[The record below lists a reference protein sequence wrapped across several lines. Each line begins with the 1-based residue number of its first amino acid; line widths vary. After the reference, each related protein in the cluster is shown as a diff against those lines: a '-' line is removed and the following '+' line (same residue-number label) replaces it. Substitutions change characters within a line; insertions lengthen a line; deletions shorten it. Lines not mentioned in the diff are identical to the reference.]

1 MADNRRR
8 KKRRKKKKSRKIV
21 LFVFEILLLAILLVA
36 AYFIGMVN
44 RVKYENMSETEAGI
58 NDDLSKDTLESLE
71 GYTNIAVFGLDNRSA
86 NNYQEGNSDVV
97 MIASID
103 NKTKNVKLVSVYR
116 DTFLSVGGG
125 TYFKCNN
132 AYARGGA
139 KQAVQ
144 MLNSNLDLD
153 IKEYVCVDWAA
164 VVEVIDD
171 LGGLDLNITQGE
183 MNQINKYKKDVDGV
197 TGKNT
202 PNVTQYGLVHLDG
215 TQATT
220 YARIRKLSGD
230 DFKRASRQRIVLQ
243 AMLEKAKKANPA
255 TLVKICNSV
264 VDDISTTL
272 SLDQMVSLAKDV
284 TKYKINSTTGFPTD
298 LTTKNMPRCGDTVI
312 PADLVTNVKKL
323 HEYMFDDAA
332 DTPSTL
338 YGQAINYVKNGSW
351 DSSKVKLIAGDWSQA
366 VYAMRQDMTYKV
378 LDQAVISD
386 ASGKIL
392 YNLAQQDMVALRCV
406 MRLGWQLPNP
416 VTQLNGTDTRY
427 PFAALVPAGTEHSGG

>member
-21 LFVFEILLLAILLVA
+21 LFVFEIQLLAILLVA

-284 TKYKINSTTGFPTD
+284 TKYKISSTTGFPTD
-298 LTTKNMPRCGDTVI
+298 LTTKNMPRCGDTV
-312 PADLVTNVKKL
+312 N
-323 HEYMFDDAA
+323 EYFSGFFSI
-332 DTPSTL
+332 STGL
-338 YGQAINYVKNGSW
+338 PISFRTLFFRRLSVLIRSKTIFRSNGF
-351 DSSKVKLIAGDWSQA
+351 I
-366 VYAMRQDMTYKV
+366 M
-378 LDQAVISD
+378 
-386 ASGKIL
+386 
-392 YNLAQQDMVALRCV
+392 
-406 MRLGWQLPNP
+406 
-416 VTQLNGTDTRY
+416 
-427 PFAALVPAGTEHSGG
+427 

>member
-1 MADNRRR
+1 MANNRR
-8 KKRRKKKKSRKIV
+8 KKRKKKKSRKIV
-21 LFVFEILLLAILLVA
+21 LFIFEILLLAILLLA
-36 AYFIGMVN
+36 AYFVSMMNKVD
-44 RVKYENMSETEAGI
+44 YEQMDESEAGI
-58 NDDLSKDTLESLE
+58 NDDLSDDTLLSLE
-71 GYTNIAVFGLDNRSA
+71 GYTNIALFGLDNRSK
-86 NNYQEGNSDVV
+86 NKYEGGNSDVI
-97 MIASID
+97 MIASIN
-103 NKTKNVKLVSVYR
+103 NKTKDVKLVSVYR
-116 DTFLSVGGG
+116 DSYLSIGGG
-125 TYFKCNN
+125 LYRKANA
-132 AYARGGA
+132 AYANGGA

-323 HEYMFDDAA
+323 HEYMFDDATY
-332 DTPSTL
+332 TPSQTV
-338 YGQAINYVKNGSW
+338 QAISETIVNTTGITA
-351 DSSKVKLIAGDWSQA
+351 DSAKIN
-366 VYAMRQDMTYKV
+366 T
-378 LDQAVISD
+378 SD
-386 ASGKIL
+386 
-392 YNLAQQDMVALRCV
+392 YNETVGA
-406 MRLGWQLPNP
+406 
-416 VTQLNGTDTRY
+416 TGTDEIQKGSETTG
-427 PFAALVPAGTEHSGG
+427 GTNVQ

>member
-71 GYTNIAVFGLDNRSA
+71 GYPNIAVFGLDNRSA

-284 TKYKINSTTGFPTD
+284 TKYKISSTTGFPTD

-323 HEYMFDDAA
+323 HEYMFDDATY
-332 DTPSTL
+332 TPSQTV
-338 YGQAINYVKNGSW
+338 QAISDTIVNTTGITA
-351 DSSKVKLIAGDWSQA
+351 DSAKIN
-366 VYAMRQDMTYKV
+366 T
-378 LDQAVISD
+378 SD
-386 ASGKIL
+386 
-392 YNLAQQDMVALRCV
+392 YNETVGA
-406 MRLGWQLPNP
+406 
-416 VTQLNGTDTRY
+416 TGTDEIQKGSETTG
-427 PFAALVPAGTEHSGG
+427 GTNVQ

>member
-139 KQAVQ
+139 KQ

-284 TKYKINSTTGFPTD
+284 TKYKISSTTGFPTD

-323 HEYMFDDAA
+323 HEYMFDDATY
-332 DTPSTL
+332 TPSQTV
-338 YGQAINYVKNGSW
+338 QAISDTIVNTTGITA
-351 DSSKVKLIAGDWSQA
+351 DSAKIN
-366 VYAMRQDMTYKV
+366 T
-378 LDQAVISD
+378 SD
-386 ASGKIL
+386 
-392 YNLAQQDMVALRCV
+392 YNETVGA
-406 MRLGWQLPNP
+406 
-416 VTQLNGTDTRY
+416 TGTDEIQKGSETTG
-427 PFAALVPAGTEHSGG
+427 GTNVQ

>member
-103 NKTKNVKLVSVYR
+103 NKTKNVKLVYR

-255 TLVKICNSV
+255 TLVKICNSM

-284 TKYKINSTTGFPTD
+284 TKYKISSTTGFPTD

-332 DTPSTL
+332 YTPSQTV
-338 YGQAINYVKNGSW
+338 QAISETIVNTTGITA
-351 DSSKVKLIAGDWSQA
+351 DSAKIN
-366 VYAMRQDMTYKV
+366 T
-378 LDQAVISD
+378 SD
-386 ASGKIL
+386 
-392 YNLAQQDMVALRCV
+392 YNETVGA
-406 MRLGWQLPNP
+406 
-416 VTQLNGTDTRY
+416 TGTDEIQKGSETTG
-427 PFAALVPAGTEHSGG
+427 GTNVQ

>member
-171 LGGLDLNITQGE
+171 LG
-183 MNQINKYKKDVDGV
+183 
-197 TGKNT
+197 
-202 PNVTQYGLVHLDG
+202 
-215 TQATT
+215 
-220 YARIRKLSGD
+220 
-230 DFKRASRQRIVLQ
+230 
-243 AMLEKAKKANPA
+243 
-255 TLVKICNSV
+255 
-264 VDDISTTL
+264 
-272 SLDQMVSLAKDV
+272 
-284 TKYKINSTTGFPTD
+284 
-298 LTTKNMPRCGDTVI
+298 
-312 PADLVTNVKKL
+312 
-323 HEYMFDDAA
+323 
-332 DTPSTL
+332 
-338 YGQAINYVKNGSW
+338 
-351 DSSKVKLIAGDWSQA
+351 
-366 VYAMRQDMTYKV
+366 
-378 LDQAVISD
+378 
-386 ASGKIL
+386 
-392 YNLAQQDMVALRCV
+392 
-406 MRLGWQLPNP
+406 
-416 VTQLNGTDTRY
+416 
-427 PFAALVPAGTEHSGG
+427 

>member
-1 MADNRRR
+1 MSRKRRR
-8 KKRRKKKKSRKIV
+8 RPLTPKERALLRRKRKRRR
-21 LFVFEILLLAILLVA
+21 LILILAELLVLAVLGVA
-36 AYFIGMVN
+36 AFV
-44 RVKYENMSETEAGI
+44 VLKL
-58 NDDLSKDTLESLE
+58 DLMNYNPLNEKNLDIYQDT
-71 GYTNIAVFGLDNRSA
+71 GDYTNIALFGLDSREGELEKGARSD
-86 NNYQEGNSDVV
+86 SII
-97 MIASID
+97 IASIN
-103 NKTKNVKLVSVYR
+103 NKTKEVKLLSVYR
-116 DTFLSVGGG
+116 DTLLKQDDDTYDKANSAYFYGGPE
-125 TYFKCNN
+125 
-132 AYARGGA
+132 AAIA
-139 KQAVQ
+139 L
-144 MLNSNLDLD
+144 LNRNLDLD

-284 TKYKINSTTGFPTD
+284 TKYKISSTTGFPTD

-323 HEYMFDDAA
+323 HEYMFDDATY
-332 DTPSTL
+332 TPSQTV
-338 YGQAINYVKNGSW
+338 QAISDTIVNTTGITA
-351 DSSKVKLIAGDWSQA
+351 DSAKIN
-366 VYAMRQDMTYKV
+366 T
-378 LDQAVISD
+378 SD
-386 ASGKIL
+386 
-392 YNLAQQDMVALRCV
+392 YNETVGA
-406 MRLGWQLPNP
+406 
-416 VTQLNGTDTRY
+416 TGTDEIQKGSETTG
-427 PFAALVPAGTEHSGG
+427 GTNVQ

>member
-86 NNYQEGNSDVV
+86 NNYHEGNSDVV
-97 MIASID
+97 MIASIN
-103 NKTKNVKLVSVYR
+103 NKTKDVKLVSVYR

-215 TQATT
+215 TP
-220 YARIRKLSGD
+220 YARILKLSGD

-284 TKYKINSTTGFPTD
+284 TKYKISSTTGFPTD

-332 DTPSTL
+332 YTPSQTV
-338 YGQAINYVKNGSW
+338 QAISETIVNTTGITA
-351 DSSKVKLIAGDWSQA
+351 DSAKIN
-366 VYAMRQDMTYKV
+366 T
-378 LDQAVISD
+378 SD
-386 ASGKIL
+386 
-392 YNLAQQDMVALRCV
+392 YNETVGA
-406 MRLGWQLPNP
+406 
-416 VTQLNGTDTRY
+416 TGTDEIQKGSETTG
-427 PFAALVPAGTEHSGG
+427 GTNVQ

>member
-58 NDDLSKDTLESLE
+58 NDDLSKDTLESWE

-284 TKYKINSTTGFPTD
+284 TKYKISSTTGFPTD

-323 HEYMFDDAA
+323 HEYMFDDATY
-332 DTPSTL
+332 TPSQTV
-338 YGQAINYVKNGSW
+338 QAISDTIVNTTGITA
-351 DSSKVKLIAGDWSQA
+351 DSAKIN
-366 VYAMRQDMTYKV
+366 T
-378 LDQAVISD
+378 SD
-386 ASGKIL
+386 
-392 YNLAQQDMVALRCV
+392 YNETVGA
-406 MRLGWQLPNP
+406 
-416 VTQLNGTDTRY
+416 TGTDEIQKGSETTG
-427 PFAALVPAGTEHSGG
+427 GTNVQ